1 MTTACL
7 PLHTQTAEEPRAS
20 RFLRVVAQWVTGFHR
35 ALKNRRD
42 IELLASLDD
51 RMLSDMGLTRG
62 DVRDAISEPLWRDPS
77 AILVMRSNEGRRG
90 QARRGD
96 GGGPTIQSP
105 ALVPPEFGETV
116 KWPNR
121 LRAY

>member
-1 MTTACL
+1 MATACL
-7 PLHTQTAEEPRAS
+7 PLSTQTAAEPRAA
-20 RFLRVVAQWVTGFHR
+20 RFLRVAAQWVAGFFR

-51 RMLSDMGLTRG
+51 RMLLDMGLTRG
-62 DVRDAISEPLWRDPS
+62 DVRDAVSEPLWRDPS
-77 AILVMRSNEGRRG
+77 AILVMRSREGRRG
-90 QARRGD
+90 QIRRSD
-96 GGGPTIQSP
+96 GQSIIQSP
-105 ALVPPEFGETV
+105 ALAPQEFGETV

>member
-7 PLHTQTAEEPRAS
+7 PLHTQTAAEPRAS
-20 RFLRVVAQWVTGFHR
+20 RFLRVIAQWVTGFHR

-42 IELLASLDD
+42 IEVLASLDD

-62 DVRDAISEPLWRDPS
+62 DVRDAVSEPLWRDPS
-77 AILVMRSNEGRRG
+77 AVLVMRSREGRRG
-90 QARRGD
+90 QIRRCD
-96 GGGPTIQSP
+96 GGPTIQSP
-105 ALVPPEFGETV
+105 ALAPQEFCETV

-121 LRAY
+121 LRA

>member
-1 MTTACL
+1 MTTVCL
-7 PLHTQTAEEPRAS
+7 PLPHQISAAS
-20 RFLRVVAQWVTGFHR
+20 RTSRLARVAEWIAGFLR

-42 IELLASLDD
+42 VEVLASLDD

-62 DVRDAISEPLWRDPS
+62 DVRDAVSEPLWRDPS
-77 AILVMRSNEGRRG
+77 TILVMRSLEGRRG
-90 QARRGD
+90 QIRRGD
-96 GGGPTIQSP
+96 GKPILQAPG
-105 ALVPPEFGETV
+105 LVPEQVSEAV